1 MYAVYVHDVM
11 SVMCMCNNNVLTR
24 ASHAVTV
31 EVLLSRSELIKVS
44 SLPKLDNNCGGEVA
58 DDPFERFVDK
68 AENPVGESG

>member
-11 SVMCMCNNNVLTR
+11 PVMRMCNNNVLTR

-44 SLPKLDNNCGGEVA
+44 SLPKLDKNCGEVT